1 MVDKSSDTKEKILQ
15 TAISIFR
22 EKGKDG
28 AKMQEIANA
37 AGINKAMLHYYFSS
51 KDQLF
56 EEVFKLTTVAY
67 FSNINKIVQS
77 PQSIEEKIGQLCNIY
92 IDMSLQNPYLP
103 VFMIAEMHRNPS
115 DFFKHIFL
123 DKKDKPDLLS
133 FKKQIEEEVAKGKI
147 KPIKPMQLI
156 FNILSLCVFPVVS
169 RPMMQFVG
177 SISDKEFVQLMEER
191 KKLVPQLIW
200 SSIQKN

>member
-1 MVDKSSDTKEKILQ
+1 MVDKPSDTKEKILQ

-28 AKMQEIANA
+28 AKMQEIADG

-56 EEVFKLTTVAY
+56 EEVFKLTAVAY

-77 PQSIEEKIGQLCNIY
+77 PGSIEEKIGQLCQVY
-92 IDMSLQNPYLP
+92 IDMSLQNPYMP
-103 VFMIAEMHRNPS
+103 VFMIAEMHRSPS
-115 DFFKHIFL
+115 DLFKHIFP
-123 DKKDKPDLLS
+123 DKKDKPDIVS

-191 KKLVPQLIW
+191 KKIVPQLIW